1 MVSFKRQV
9 YRGTILSFTILSFVV
24 DFDWAYNTEMELR
37 NSRSIIF
44 KFEPWK

>member
-1 MVSFKRQV
+1 MSFKRQV
-9 YRGTILSFTILSFVV
+9 YRGTILSFVV